1 MGKLDFERVTKDVR
15 SQSFDCGVD
24 SINEYVRDSYYP
36 SIAQHAYAYKIT
48 GNGRTLGYIQYL
60 FRDIELDYFPDEI
73 SDIDPGIKENT
84 LSALHIRFIAIDSRY
99 QKNHIGT
106 AALETIIRRAEQLA
120 DNWPIRLITID
131 ARADLVG
138 WYEKE
143 GFKKMKEN
151 TPGQDG
157 VTIAMYYDCMKF
169 SEELIEYMQE
179 ICE

>member
-1 MGKLDFERVTKDVR
+1 M
-15 SQSFDCGVD
+15 
-24 SINEYVRDSYYP
+24 
-36 SIAQHAYAYKIT
+36 
-48 GNGRTLGYIQYL
+48 
-60 FRDIELDYFPDEI
+60 
-73 SDIDPGIKENT
+73 
-84 LSALHIRFIAIDSRY
+84 
-99 QKNHIGT
+99 
-106 AALETIIRRAEQLA
+106 A
-120 DNWPIRLITID
+120 DNWAIRLITID
-131 ARADLVG
+131 ARTDLVG